1 MIKVIGN
8 NSFKNFVN
16 LNRALLENIFDQNV
30 FNKKIKLVIIDSETE
45 IKNIKTNNND
55 LIKEETINIF
65 VSNKTNKIHIDQKYL
80 SHIIFYPI
88 KPNEFLNLIQSIT
101 TAELLKLYGLIVKNN
116 VVSNLQKNI
125 KTNLTNTEI
134 QILNL
139 LVLGSKV
146 ERKFLEKKVL
156 NFKNEIASNSLDS
169 HLVRLR
175 KKIKPINKN
184 IEIVSKESKSI
195 NIALST

>member
-1 MIKVIGN
+1 MIDL
-8 NSFKNFVN
+8 SVN
-16 LNRALLENIFDQNV
+16 QIWER
-30 FNKKIKLVIIDSETE
+30 
-45 IKNIKTNNND
+45 
-55 LIKEETINIF
+55 
-65 VSNKTNKIHIDQKYL
+65 
-80 SHIIFYPI
+80 
-88 KPNEFLNLIQSIT
+88 
-101 TAELLKLYGLIVKNN
+101 AELRR
-116 VVSNLQKNI
+116 I

-146 ERKFLEKKVL
+146 ERKLLEKKVL